1 MTRVIMLAPFPNSS
15 QLTEFA
21 RQEYCHLSDLT
32 VLGTDAGLNMVIS
45 YYQIEYHLGPI
56 LDKALEI
63 EKQGDCDA
71 LIIGCFGDPGLVAIR
86 QVTSMPVLGIKE
98 VNLDVS

>member
-1 MTRVIMLAPFPNSS
+1 MARIIMLAPFPDSS

-21 RQEYCHLSDLT
+21 RQEYCHLPDLT
-32 VLGTDAGLNMVIS
+32 VLGTDTGLNVVIS

-63 EKQGDCDA
+63 ERRGNCDA
-71 LIIGCFGDPGLVAIR
+71 LIIGCFGDLGSEGAGSVTHQSGAR
-86 QVTSMPVLGIKE
+86 QR
-98 VNLDVS
+98 